1 MVREVLGLPHQ
12 AFSRLGDV
20 MPGGF
25 EITLWA
31 LLLIA
36 SVTDLLWG
44 KIYNA
49 TTFPFLFAGLIC
61 RLIWIGAPSFQ
72 EGALAIAV
80 AFTLFFPLW
89 ILKALAAGDVK
100 LLMAVGAWSDSK
112 TIISVGI
119 TSILIGAL
127 VGIAVLL
134 KKEGPR
140 AGAQRIKDVFQRQT
154 KKTFRMPFAPAFL
167 CAYAFLQ
174 IAQMKGWQLP
184 WVGV

>member
-1 MVREVLGLPHQ
+1 
-12 AFSRLGDV
+12 

-31 LLLIA
+31 LLAIA

-44 KIYNA
+44 KVFNA

-61 RLIWIGAPSFQ
+61 RFVWLGASSLQ
-72 EGALAIAV
+72 EGAIAIGV

-89 ILKALAAGDVK
+89 ILKAMAAGDVK
-100 LLMAVGAWSDSK
+100 LLMAAGAWSDSK
-112 TIISVGI
+112 TIISVAI

-127 VGIAVLL
+127 VGLVVLL
-134 KKEGPR
+134 GKEGPR
-140 AGAQRIKDVFQRQT
+140 KGAASFLSLFRKDANVKPRY
-154 KKTFRMPFAPAFL
+154 RMPFAPAFL
-167 CAYAFLQ
+167 VAYAFLQ

-184 WVGV
+184 WIGV